1 MQTLFLKNLE
11 LYKSGKV
18 REVYYLGKNLLIVAS
33 DRISA
38 FDVIMNELI
47 PDKGKILNQISIF
60 WFEKLSNIIK
70 NHLISTNIDD
80 IPNIN
85 ENEKEYLKNRFM
97 IVKKT
102 KVFPIECVVRNYL
115 AGSAWKEYQLKHS
128 ICGNMLPDGLV
139 EFSRLPEPIFTPATK
154 ADTGHDENITFDE
167 MIKIIGKD
175 NAEFLKNKSLEITKF
190 ATEYLMECG
199 IILADTKFEFG
210 LDLETNEIIL
220 IDEVLTPD
228 SSRFWLKE
236 NYKEGQSQYNFDK
249 QILRDYL
256 LSIDWNKQTPAPSL
270 PSSIIAAT
278 LEKYKE
284 AFFRITGKEFNSN

>member
-1 MQTLFLKNLE
+1 MQTLYLKNLE

-18 REVYYLGKNLLIVAS
+18 REVYYLDKNLLIVAS

-38 FDVIMNELI
+38 FDVVMNELI

-80 IPNIN
+80 IPNID

-115 AGSAWKEYQLKHS
+115 AGSAWKEYQLKRS

-167 MIKIIGKD
+167 VIKIIGKD
-175 NAEFLKNKSLEITKF
+175 NAEFLKNKSLEITKY
-190 ATEYLMECG
+190 ATKYLMERG

-256 LSIDWNKQTPAPSL
+256 LSIDWNKQAPAPSL

>member
-18 REVYYLGKNLLIVAS
+18 REVYYLDKNLLMVAS

-80 IPNIN
+80 IPKID

-115 AGSAWKEYQLKHS
+115 AGSAWKEYQLKRS

-154 ADTGHDENITFDE
+154 KDTLHDENITFDE
-167 MIKIIGKD
+167 VIKIIGKD
-175 NAEFLKNKSLEITKF
+175 NAEYLKNKSFEITKF
-190 ATEYLMECG
+190 ATEYLMDRG

-256 LSIDWNKQTPAPSL
+256 LSLNWNKQAPAPKL
-270 PSSIIAAT
+270 PLSIITAT

>member
-1 MQTLFLKNLE
+1 MQTLYLKNLE

-18 REVYYLGKNLLIVAS
+18 REVYNLGKNLLIVAS

-80 IPNIN
+80 IPNID

-115 AGSAWKEYQLKHS
+115 AGSAWKEYQLNHS

-139 EFSRLPEPIFTPATK
+139 EFSKLPEPLFTPATK

-167 MIKIIGKD
+167 VIKIIGKD

-190 ATEYLMECG
+190 ASEYLMDRG

-256 LSIDWNKQTPAPSL
+256 LSIDWNKQAPAPKL
-270 PSSIIAAT
+270 PQSIIKAT